1 MRYNYS
7 KKLLTF
13 IVSIFTMTLSAQ
25 SLEVSGKV
33 IEKETNIPLAGA
45 TIIIKDTSTG
55 VSSDFDGNFKITVQ
69 KGQVLIVSYVGFKNI
84 EIEVQQSEVIASM
97 EPSLDALDEVT
108 ISVGYFDV
116 SKKDLSGSIT
126 QLKTE
131 QLEQNRAATLESLLQ
146 GQVAG
151 VVVTESAEPGGG
163 IGISIRGTNS
173 MLGGTQ
179 PLYVLDGIPIN
190 PVADAEG
197 NGNSGGA
204 QSSLSFINPN
214 DIEKMEILKDA
225 AATAVYGAR
234 GANGVVLITTKSA
247 NKNKGKDKISFTFDS
262 YLTTV
267 REKLNVLDGP
277 GFETYMNQRS
287 LNQIYQT
294 ITNPNY
300 FSPGPD
306 GNINTTSDNFLNPFD
321 GSQALT
327 AVDYPEIDEYSV
339 PYPESTGISTDWQD
353 ETYQLAQTN
362 SYNLSYRGGDFKK
375 NYALS
380 LGIFDQEGVI
390 VNNTSKRVFL
400 NSSVKR
406 KAFNDKID
414 IYARTNV
421 SHKKGN
427 ASSVGNGQV
436 FIQKSVVSQI
446 LQFQPIY
453 SLLESGQTN
462 SEYTAL
468 NDEASPEAPISN
480 PYTLAKYVIDEKKS
494 FTFRQALSLVGKIT
508 PKLTGTLRGAFDYQ
522 KNTRDNYYPK
532 NTTRGVINN
541 GEASQSYLENRKI
554 YAEGNLRYRNR
565 FNTHRIDATLV
576 TTYEQNAIRSLF
588 NKARGFAN
596 DNTSFYNFNV
606 AEEIFVPISQYREVG
621 LLSALARVG
630 YNYNRKYFIDVNAR
644 IDASSKFA
652 ENKKSAIFPSVAISW
667 ALSKERFIRRIKQI
681 NNLKLRLSYGKTG
694 SNPISPY
701 QSLPLMSPIRYNY
714 DDELVI
720 GFYEQNLENDN
731 LTWETTDQFNVGLD
745 IGMFDSRL
753 NITLDAYHKLTYDL
767 LQNVNLPASNGY
779 ATRVDNFGEIEN
791 KGYEIG
797 LQSEMV
803 KNDNFS
809 WDLNS
814 TFSLNRNKLVKLNSN
829 LDYQL
834 GPSIGFA
841 QARPI
846 MFMVGQPLG
855 VFWGAETDGIFE
867 NWEQANASG
876 ISNAAPGEIN
886 YVNHHVDYD
895 ASGDSS
901 ENQIIDFED
910 YVKIGDPNP
919 DFNFSIGSEFKYKN
933 WDLNLLFT
941 GQKGGDLFWV
951 DSWQLSG
958 LFRTRN
964 HLSDSFEN
972 SWRAPIAYSSGT
984 LVYDPAVGN
993 TTGAA
998 HPAAIVNN
1006 GNRNTPSD
1014 RQVFDASFFR
1024 LKNINL
1030 GYNFNFKNGK
1040 SLRLYVSGQNLVTWT
1055 NYPGFDP
1062 EVQTYTKNPQ
1072 RRGVDFGTYPGT
1084 KSYIFGIRLNY

>member
-7 KKLLTF
+7 KKLLIL

-25 SLEVSGKV
+25 DFEVLGKV
-33 IEKETNIPLAGA
+33 VEKETNIPLAGA

-55 VSSDFDGNFKITVQ
+55 VSSDFDGNFKITAQ
-69 KGQVLIVSYVGFKNI
+69 KGQILIVSYVGFKTI
-84 EIEVQQSEVIASM
+84 EIEVQQSDVIASM

-116 SKKDLSGSIT
+116 SKKDLSGAIT
-126 QLKTE
+126 QIKTE

-190 PVADAEG
+190 PAADAEG
-197 NGNSGGA
+197 NGNSGGT

-277 GFETYMNQRS
+277 GFESYMNQRS
-287 LNQIYQT
+287 LNQIYQE
-294 ITNPNY
+294 ITNPDR
-300 FSPGPD
+300 SG
-306 GNINTTSDNFLNPFD
+306 GAFD
-321 GSQALT
+321 GSQTLNL
-327 AVDYPEIDEYSV
+327 DNYPEIEDYAV
-339 PYPESTGISTDWQD
+339 PYPESTGVSTDWQD
-353 ETYQLAQTN
+353 ETYQLAHTN

-390 VNNTSKRVFL
+390 LNTTNKRVFL

-421 SHKKGN
+421 SNKKGN
-427 ASSVGNGQV
+427 ASSVGNGQI
-436 FIQKSVVSQI
+436 FMQKSVVSQL

-453 SLLESGQTN
+453 SLLETGENDDIYS
-462 SEYTAL
+462 AL
-468 NDEASPEAPISN
+468 NEGDLISN
-480 PYTLAKYVIDEKKS
+480 PYTLAKYVVDEKKS

-508 PKLTGTLRGAFDYQ
+508 PKLTATLRGAFDYQ
-522 KNTRDNYYPK
+522 KNTRDNYYPT
-532 NTTRGVINN
+532 NTTRGYVNN
-541 GEASQSYLENRKI
+541 GEASQSYSENRKI

-565 FNTHRIDATLV
+565 FNAHRIDATLV

-588 NKARGFAN
+588 NKATGFAN
-596 DNTSFYNFNV
+596 DNTTFYNFNV
-606 AEEIFVPISQYREVG
+606 ADEIFVPISQYREIG
-621 LLSALARVG
+621 LLSALSRVG
-630 YNYNRKYFIDVNAR
+630 YNYNRKYFIDINAR
-644 IDASSKFA
+644 IDVSSKFA
-652 ENKKSAIFPSVAISW
+652 ENKKSAVFPSVAISW
-667 ALSKERFIRRIKQI
+667 VLSKERFIRRIKKI

-701 QSLPLMSPIRYNY
+701 QSLALMSPIRYNF

-797 LQSEMV
+797 FQAEMV
-803 KNDNFS
+803 RNDNFS

-829 LDYQL
+829 LEYQL
-834 GPSIGFA
+834 GPSIGFSD
-841 QARPI
+841 ARPI

-855 VFWGAETDGIFE
+855 IFWGAETDGIFE

-876 ISNAAPGEIN
+876 IPNAAPGEIN

-895 ASGDSS
+895 ASGNPS
-901 ENQIIDFED
+901 ENQVIDFED
-910 YVKIGDPNP
+910 YVKLGDPNP

-941 GQKGGDLFWV
+941 GQQGGDLFWV

-964 HLSDSFEN
+964 HLTDSFEN
-972 SWRAPIAYSSGT
+972 SWKAPLTYSSGT

-1055 NYPGFDP
+1055 QYPGYDP

-1084 KSYIFGIRLNY
+1084 KSYIFGLRLNY

>member
-7 KKLLTF
+7 KKLLIL

-25 SLEVSGKV
+25 DFEVLGKV
-33 IEKETNIPLAGA
+33 VEKETNIPLAGA

-55 VSSDFDGNFKITVQ
+55 VSSDFDGNFKITTQ
-69 KGQVLIVSYVGFKNI
+69 KGQILIVSYVGFKTI
-84 EIEVQQSEVIASM
+84 EIEVQQSDVIASM

-116 SKKDLSGSIT
+116 SKKDLSGAIT
-126 QLKTE
+126 QIKTE

-197 NGNSGGA
+197 NGNSGGT

-267 REKLNVLDGP
+267 REKLNVLDGL
-277 GFETYMNQRS
+277 GFESYMNQRS
-287 LNQIYQT
+287 LNQIYQE
-294 ITNPNY
+294 ITNPDR
-300 FSPGPD
+300 SG
-306 GNINTTSDNFLNPFD
+306 GAFD
-321 GSQALT
+321 GSQTLNL
-327 AVDYPEIDEYSV
+327 DNYPEIEDYAV
-339 PYPESTGISTDWQD
+339 PYPESTGVSTDWQD
-353 ETYQLAQTN
+353 ETYQLAHTN

-390 VNNTSKRVFL
+390 LNTTNKRVFL

-421 SHKKGN
+421 SNKKGN
-427 ASSVGNGQV
+427 ASSVGNGQI
-436 FIQKSVVSQI
+436 FMQKSVVSQL

-453 SLLESGQTN
+453 SLLETGENDDIYS
-462 SEYTAL
+462 AL
-468 NDEASPEAPISN
+468 NEGDLISN
-480 PYTLAKYVIDEKKS
+480 PYTLAKYVVDEKKS

-508 PKLTGTLRGAFDYQ
+508 PKLTATLRGAFDYQ
-522 KNTRDNYYPK
+522 KNTRDNYYPT
-532 NTTRGVINN
+532 NTTRGYVNN
-541 GEASQSYLENRKI
+541 GEASQSYSENRKI

-565 FNTHRIDATLV
+565 FNAHRIDATLV

-588 NKARGFAN
+588 NKATGFAN
-596 DNTSFYNFNV
+596 DNTTFYNFN
-606 AEEIFVPISQYREVG
+606 AADEIFVPISQYREIG
-621 LLSALARVG
+621 LLSALTRVG
-630 YNYNRKYFIDVNAR
+630 YNYNRKYFIDINAR

-652 ENKKSAIFPSVAISW
+652 ENKKSAVFPSVAISW
-667 ALSKERFIRRIKQI
+667 ALSKERFIRRIKKI

-701 QSLPLMSPIRYNY
+701 QSLALMSPIRYNF

-797 LQSEMV
+797 LQAEMV
-803 KNDNFS
+803 RNDNFS

-829 LDYQL
+829 LEYQL
-834 GPSIGFA
+834 GPSIGFSD
-841 QARPI
+841 ARPI

-855 VFWGAETDGIFE
+855 IFWGAETDGIFE

-876 ISNAAPGEIN
+876 IPNAAPGEIN

-895 ASGDSS
+895 VSGNPS
-901 ENQIIDFED
+901 ENQVIDFED
-910 YVKIGDPNP
+910 YVKLGDPNP

-941 GQKGGDLFWV
+941 GQQGGDLFWV

-964 HLSDSFEN
+964 HLTDSFEN
-972 SWRAPIAYSSGT
+972 SWKAPLTYSSGT

-1055 NYPGFDP
+1055 QYPGYDP

-1084 KSYIFGIRLNY
+1084 KSYIFGLRLNY

>member
-7 KKLLTF
+7 KKLLIL

-25 SLEVSGKV
+25 DFEVLGKV
-33 IEKETNIPLAGA
+33 VEKETNIPLAGA

-55 VSSDFDGNFKITVQ
+55 VSSDFDGNFKITAQ
-69 KGQVLIVSYVGFKNI
+69 KGQILIVSYVGFKTI
-84 EIEVQQSEVIASM
+84 EIEVQQSDVIASM

-116 SKKDLSGSIT
+116 SKKDLSGAIT
-126 QLKTE
+126 QIKTE

-197 NGNSGGA
+197 NGNSGGT

-277 GFETYMNQRS
+277 GFESYMNQRS
-287 LNQIYQT
+287 LNQIYQE
-294 ITNPNY
+294 ITNPDR
-300 FSPGPD
+300 SG
-306 GNINTTSDNFLNPFD
+306 GAFD
-321 GSQALT
+321 GSQTLNL
-327 AVDYPEIDEYSV
+327 DNYPEIEDYAV
-339 PYPESTGISTDWQD
+339 PYPESTGVSTDWQD
-353 ETYQLAQTN
+353 ETYQLAHTN

-375 NYALS
+375 NYTLS

-390 VNNTSKRVFL
+390 LNTTNKRVFL

-421 SHKKGN
+421 SNKKGN
-427 ASSVGNGQV
+427 ASSVGNGQI
-436 FIQKSVVSQI
+436 FMQKSVVSQL

-453 SLLESGQTN
+453 SLLETGENDDIYS
-462 SEYTAL
+462 AL
-468 NDEASPEAPISN
+468 NEGDLISN
-480 PYTLAKYVIDEKKS
+480 PYTLAKYVVDEKKS

-508 PKLTGTLRGAFDYQ
+508 PKLTATLRGAFDYQ
-522 KNTRDNYYPK
+522 KNTRDNYYPT
-532 NTTRGVINN
+532 NTTRGYVNN
-541 GEASQSYLENRKI
+541 GEASQSYSENRKI

-565 FNTHRIDATLV
+565 FNAHRIDATLV

-588 NKARGFAN
+588 NKATGFTN
-596 DNTSFYNFNV
+596 DNTTFYNFNV
-606 AEEIFVPISQYREVG
+606 ADEIFVPISQYREIG
-621 LLSALARVG
+621 LLSALSRVG
-630 YNYNRKYFIDVNAR
+630 YNYNRKYFIDINAR

-652 ENKKSAIFPSVAISW
+652 ENKKSAVFPSVAISW
-667 ALSKERFIRRIKQI
+667 ALSKERFIRRIKKI

-701 QSLPLMSPIRYNY
+701 QSLALMSPIRYNF

-797 LQSEMV
+797 LQAEMV
-803 KNDNFS
+803 RNDNFS

-829 LDYQL
+829 LEYQL
-834 GPSIGFA
+834 GPSIGFSD
-841 QARPI
+841 ARPI

-855 VFWGAETDGIFE
+855 IFWGAETDGIFE

-876 ISNAAPGEIN
+876 IPNAAPGEIN

-895 ASGDSS
+895 ASGNPS
-901 ENQIIDFED
+901 ENQVIDFED
-910 YVKIGDPNP
+910 YVKLGDPNP

-941 GQKGGDLFWV
+941 GQQGGDLFWV

-964 HLSDSFEN
+964 HLTDSFEN
-972 SWRAPIAYSSGT
+972 SWKAPLTYSSGT

-1055 NYPGFDP
+1055 QYPGYDP

-1084 KSYIFGIRLNY
+1084 KSYIFGLRLNY

>member
-1 MRYNYS
+1 
-7 KKLLTF
+7 
-13 IVSIFTMTLSAQ
+13 MTLSAQ
-25 SLEVSGKV
+25 DFEVLGKV
-33 IEKETNIPLAGA
+33 VEKETNIPLAGA

-55 VSSDFDGNFKITVQ
+55 VSSDFDGNFKITAQ
-69 KGQVLIVSYVGFKNI
+69 KGQILIVSYVGFKTI
-84 EIEVQQSEVIASM
+84 EIEVQQSDVIASM

-116 SKKDLSGSIT
+116 SKKDLSGAIT
-126 QLKTE
+126 QIKTE

-197 NGNSGGA
+197 NGNSGGT

-277 GFETYMNQRS
+277 GFESYMNQRS
-287 LNQIYQT
+287 LNQIYQE
-294 ITNPNY
+294 ITNPDR
-300 FSPGPD
+300 SG
-306 GNINTTSDNFLNPFD
+306 GAFD
-321 GSQALT
+321 GSQTLNL
-327 AVDYPEIDEYSV
+327 DNYPEIEDYAV
-339 PYPESTGISTDWQD
+339 PYPESTGVSTDWQD
-353 ETYQLAQTN
+353 ETYQLAHTN

-375 NYALS
+375 NYTLS

-390 VNNTSKRVFL
+390 LNTTNKRVFL

-421 SHKKGN
+421 SNKKGN
-427 ASSVGNGQV
+427 ASSVGNGQI
-436 FIQKSVVSQI
+436 FMQKSVVSQL

-453 SLLESGQTN
+453 SLLETGENDDIYS
-462 SEYTAL
+462 AL
-468 NDEASPEAPISN
+468 NEGDLISN
-480 PYTLAKYVIDEKKS
+480 PYTLAKYVVDEKKS

-508 PKLTGTLRGAFDYQ
+508 PKLTATLRGAFDYQ
-522 KNTRDNYYPK
+522 KNTRDNYYPT
-532 NTTRGVINN
+532 NTTRGYVNN
-541 GEASQSYLENRKI
+541 GEASQSYSENRKI

-565 FNTHRIDATLV
+565 FNAHRIDATLV

-588 NKARGFAN
+588 NKATGFAN
-596 DNTSFYNFNV
+596 DNTTFYNFN
-606 AEEIFVPISQYREVG
+606 AADEIFVPISQYREIG
-621 LLSALARVG
+621 LLSALTRVG
-630 YNYNRKYFIDVNAR
+630 YNYNRKYFIDINAR

-652 ENKKSAIFPSVAISW
+652 ENKKSAVFPSVAISW
-667 ALSKERFIRRIKQI
+667 ALSKERFIRRIKKI

-701 QSLPLMSPIRYNY
+701 QSLALMSPIRYNF

-753 NITLDAYHKLTYDL
+753 NITLDVYHKLTYDL

-797 LQSEMV
+797 LQAEMV
-803 KNDNFS
+803 RNDNFS
-809 WDLNS
+809 WDMNS

-829 LDYQL
+829 LEYQL
-834 GPSIGFA
+834 GPSIGFSD
-841 QARPI
+841 ARPI

-855 VFWGAETDGIFE
+855 IFWGAETDGIFE

-876 ISNAAPGEIN
+876 IPNAAPGEIN

-895 ASGDSS
+895 ASGNPS
-901 ENQIIDFED
+901 ENQVIDFED
-910 YVKIGDPNP
+910 YVKLGDPNP

-941 GQKGGDLFWV
+941 GQQGGDLFWV

-964 HLSDSFEN
+964 HLTDSFEN
-972 SWRAPIAYSSGT
+972 SWKAPLTYSSGT

-1055 NYPGFDP
+1055 QYPGYDP

-1084 KSYIFGIRLNY
+1084 KSYIFGLRLNY

>member
-7 KKLLTF
+7 KKLLIL

-25 SLEVSGKV
+25 DFEVLGKV
-33 IEKETNIPLAGA
+33 VEKETNIPLAGA

-55 VSSDFDGNFKITVQ
+55 VSSDFDGNFKITAQ
-69 KGQVLIVSYVGFKNI
+69 KGQILIVSYVGFKTI
-84 EIEVQQSEVIASM
+84 EIEVQQSDVIASM

-116 SKKDLSGSIT
+116 SKKDLSGAIT
-126 QLKTE
+126 QIKTE

-197 NGNSGGA
+197 NGNSGGT

-277 GFETYMNQRS
+277 GFESYMNQRS
-287 LNQIYQT
+287 LNQIYQE
-294 ITNPNY
+294 ITNPDR
-300 FSPGPD
+300 SG
-306 GNINTTSDNFLNPFD
+306 GAFD
-321 GSQALT
+321 GSQTLNL
-327 AVDYPEIDEYSV
+327 DNYPEIEDYAV
-339 PYPESTGISTDWQD
+339 PYPESTGVSTDWQD
-353 ETYQLAQTN
+353 ETYQLAHTN

-375 NYALS
+375 NYTLS

-390 VNNTSKRVFL
+390 LNTTNKRVFL

-421 SHKKGN
+421 SNKKGN
-427 ASSVGNGQV
+427 ASSVGNGQI
-436 FIQKSVVSQI
+436 FMQKSVVSQL

-453 SLLESGQTN
+453 SLLETGENDDIYS
-462 SEYTAL
+462 AL
-468 NDEASPEAPISN
+468 NEGDLISN
-480 PYTLAKYVIDEKKS
+480 PYTLAKYVVDKKKS

-508 PKLTGTLRGAFDYQ
+508 PKLTATLRGAFDYQ
-522 KNTRDNYYPK
+522 KNTRDNYYPT
-532 NTTRGVINN
+532 NTTRGYVNN
-541 GEASQSYLENRKI
+541 GEASQSYSENRKI

-565 FNTHRIDATLV
+565 FNAHRIDATLV

-588 NKARGFAN
+588 NKATGFAN
-596 DNTSFYNFNV
+596 DNTTFYNFNV
-606 AEEIFVPISQYREVG
+606 ADEIFVPISQYREIG
-621 LLSALARVG
+621 LLSALSRVG
-630 YNYNRKYFIDVNAR
+630 YNYNRKYFIDINAR

-652 ENKKSAIFPSVAISW
+652 ENKKSAVFPSVAISW
-667 ALSKERFIRRIKQI
+667 ALSKERFIRRIKKI

-701 QSLPLMSPIRYNY
+701 QSLALMSPIRYNF

-797 LQSEMV
+797 LQAEMV
-803 KNDNFS
+803 RNDNFS

-829 LDYQL
+829 LEYQL
-834 GPSIGFA
+834 GPSIGFSD
-841 QARPI
+841 ARPI

-855 VFWGAETDGIFE
+855 IFWGAETDGIFE

-876 ISNAAPGEIN
+876 IPNAAPGEIN

-895 ASGDSS
+895 ASGNPS
-901 ENQIIDFED
+901 ENQVIDFED
-910 YVKIGDPNP
+910 YVKLGDPNP

-941 GQKGGDLFWV
+941 GQQGGDLFWV

-964 HLSDSFEN
+964 HLTDSFEN
-972 SWRAPIAYSSGT
+972 SWKAPLTYSSGT

-1055 NYPGFDP
+1055 QYPGYDP

-1084 KSYIFGIRLNY
+1084 KSYIFGLRLNY